1 MKRSN
6 SLKYYK
12 SKLFCINHH
21 LSKARIFKKTLFH
34 SFKSLERN
42 NFMQE
47 IKKII
52 RVEFLWNTEIFN
64 LSPYWTTLVPKT
76 TKEKFSQTKIFLK
89 DVIYSNFKIYGTT
102 TYAKILKISSHQLF
116 IKLEKPHFGSILFPL
131 LPQKPRIKVS
141 TEKSFELILKLILL

>member
-1 MKRSN
+1 MKRNN

-12 SKLFCINHH
+12 SKHLRINHH
-21 LSKARIFKKTLFH
+21 LPKARLLKKTLFH

-64 LSPYWTTLVPKT
+64 LSPYWTILVPKT
-76 TKEKFSQTKIFLK
+76 TKEKFSQTKTFFK
-89 DVIYSNFKIYGTT
+89 YVIYSNFKIYGTT
-102 TYAKILKISSHQLF
+102 TYAKIQKISSHQLF
-116 IKLEKPHFGSILFPL
+116 IKLEKPHFGPILFPL
-131 LPQKPRIKVS
+131 LAQKPQTKVS
-141 TEKSFELILKLILL
+141 TKKSFELTLKVILP

>member
-1 MKRSN
+1 MKLNNR
-6 SLKYYK
+6 LKYK

-21 LSKARIFKKTLFH
+21 LPKGRLFTKTLFH
-34 SFKSLERN
+34 WIKSLERN
-42 NFMQE
+42 NSMQ
-47 IKKII
+47 IKKMIW
-52 RVEFLWNTEIFN
+52 VHFLWNMKIFN
-64 LSPYWTTLVPKT
+64 LSPCWTPLVPKT

-116 IKLEKPHFGSILFPL
+116 IKLEKPHFGPILFPL
-131 LPQKPRIKVS
+131 LAQKPRIKVS